1 MILTLVK
8 MGGVVDP
15 PVSSGIGLENV
26 LAITLME
33 LVKVLQLGG
42 LERQVVRSQRNPG
55 THNHKLSLEVLH
67 HVSKE
72 VIRHA
77 VEFLVRHLCNFQR
90 ILELIAQA
98 DN

>member
-1 MILTLVK
+1 MTLTLVK
-8 MGGVVDP
+8 MGGVVAS

-42 LERQVVRSQRNPG
+42 LERQVVSSQRNPC

-77 VEFLVRHLCNFQR
+77 VEFLV
-90 ILELIAQA
+90 
-98 DN
+98 